1 VPRPYHTDH
10 VQARER
16 AKHAAGFRY
25 RPKVYIAQ
33 LRRKLADL
41 TDDDKR
47 ALAALLAD
55 ALNAA
60 TTGDTGDE
68 AA

>member
-1 VPRPYHTDH
+1 MPRSYHTDP

-55 ALNAA
+55 ALNTATPGDSGDKAA
-60 TTGDTGDE
+60 
-68 AA
+68 